1 MPYAIMRCK
10 KLATLG
16 TVASALQ
23 HCYRDRDT
31 PNADA
36 NRTPDNVH
44 CVARSTDEA
53 MGKLRD
59 LLPDKRRKDAVLAVE
74 YVMTASP
81 EWWATASQ
89 AQQQAFFSQART
101 WLANK
106 YGEDRIVA
114 ATVHLDEAT
123 PHLSAFVVPLT
134 QDGRLAAKDFIGG
147 RDKMRADQ
155 TSFAEAMR
163 PLGLERGIEGSR
175 ATHQRVQSHYAAL
188 QKAPTHA
195 KITPEDVQPRVLRKG
210 WLTDSVE
217 PPAAVAQRLTMA
229 MQGAYAP
236 AVEKAATAAQ
246 ERRRADEMARTARER
261 GEQLEAARSALNK
274 LKAHVIDGLTQ
285 EQVAK
290 VIGLAASMRQAN
302 LDHAKEKQRER
313 QQDRGPDR
321 GR

>member
-1 MPYAIMRCK
+1 MAYAIMRCK
-10 KLATLG
+10 KISSAG
-16 TVASALQ
+16 GAASALR
-23 HCYRDRDT
+23 HCYREQET
-31 PNADA
+31 PNADSS
-36 NRTPDNVH
+36 RTAQNEH
-44 CVARSTDEA
+44 LAATSTDQA
-53 MGKLRD
+53 MGRLRE
-59 LLPDKRRKDAVLAVE
+59 LLPAKRRKDAVLAVE

-89 AQQQAFFSQART
+89 AQHQAFFSQART

-163 PLGLERGIEGSR
+163 PLGLERGIERSR

-217 PPAAVAQRLTMA
+217 PPAAVAQRLTTA

>member
-44 CVARSTDEA
+44 CAARSTDEA

-89 AQQQAFFSQART
+89 AQQQTFFSQART

-163 PLGLERGIEGSR
+163 PLGLERGIERSR

-217 PPAAVAQRLTMA
+217 PPAAGAQRLTMA

-236 AVEKAATAAQ
+236 AVENAATAAQ
-246 ERRRADEMARTARER
+246 ERRRADEMARTAREK
-261 GEQLEAARSALNK
+261 GEQLEAVRGALNK

>member
-1 MPYAIMRCK
+1 MSYVIMRCK

-36 NRTPDNVH
+36 SRTPNNVH
-44 CVARSTDEA
+44 CDARSTDEA

-106 YGEDRIVA
+106 YGEDRIVT

-155 TSFAEAMR
+155 TSFAEVMR

-195 KITPEDVQPRVLRKG
+195 KIMPEDVQPRVLRKG
-210 WLTDSVE
+210 WLTNDVE
-217 PPAAVAQRLTMA
+217 TPEAVAQRLTKA
-229 MQGAYAP
+229 MQGTYAS
-236 AVEKAATAAQ
+236 AVEKAATATQ
-246 ERRRADEMARTARER
+246 ERRRADEMARATREM
-261 GEQLEAARSALNK
+261 GEQLKAVRGRLNN
-274 LKAHVIDGLTQ
+274 LKAHLIDGLTQ

-290 VIGLAASMRQAN
+290 VVGLAASMRQAN

-313 QQDRGPDR
+313 QQERGPDR